1 LGRFITA
8 LPGAGLVGLDYLNRS
23 PEITLA
29 RFRDGYFNTSVN
41 GAMEISTPFARL
53 CSSCLA

>member
-1 LGRFITA
+1 

-29 RFRDGYFNTSVN
+29 RSRDGYFKISVN